1 MDKYIILKGKIR
13 SESLNFYGVFILII
27 DRDLKILDKLDVTAS
42 RIPTLYNTVQSE
54 NWDSL
59 QKAIIQN
66 IFDGKNIDNLSK
78 SITMGIDKLFLNEDV
93 DYLINLLENDTQKF
107 VTILEETLN
116 RVFQKGGIKV
126 EIYKNYA
133 QTLETKKNIDE
144 NLSESIAGID
154 QSLLTFDIP
163 PGVSVIPVKPVLA
176 PVSGTPIYEL
186 TVGDSI
192 YVNIDP
198 TFDKFKEYINY
209 FNLKQDDKVLPMKA
223 QILEILVDLNNNFV
237 ILVKLDDT
245 TYGQIVEEEKVK
257 IRKFEEKDF
266 SENINQ
272 KTKMYN
278 PNTKNNE
285 KIAKRS
291 NSAAIILFGIAV
303 LLIII
308 LIILLFT

>member
-1 MDKYIILKGKIR
+1 
-13 SESLNFYGVFILII
+13 
-27 DRDLKILDKLDVTAS
+27 
-42 RIPTLYNTVQSE
+42 
-54 NWDSL
+54 
-59 QKAIIQN
+59 
-66 IFDGKNIDNLSK
+66 
-78 SITMGIDKLFLNEDV
+78 
-93 DYLINLLENDTQKF
+93 
-107 VTILEETLN
+107 
-116 RVFQKGGIKV
+116 
-126 EIYKNYA
+126 
-133 QTLETKKNIDE
+133 
-144 NLSESIAGID
+144 
-154 QSLLTFDIP
+154 
-163 PGVSVIPVKPVLA
+163 
-176 PVSGTPIYEL
+176 
-186 TVGDSI
+186 
-192 YVNIDP
+192 
-198 TFDKFKEYINY
+198 
-209 FNLKQDDKVLPMKA
+209 MKA

-308 LIILLFT
+308 LIIYSYMLRKK